1 MVGSVATTTHRHP
14 PMDATG
20 DGDDDD
26 QAIEAPSLVS
36 CSICLEA
43 VTDDGS
49 RSTAKLHCGHQ
60 FHLDCIGSAFN
71 MKGAMQCP
79 NCRKVEK
86 GQWLYA
92 NGSTRS
98 LPEFSLEDW
107 IPDEDFY
114 DLSYSEVPFRVHWC
128 PFGELARVGSSFE
141 EVEPPPTTYHDQRG
155 HHPILA
161 EQEAASMAHSYVAYV
176 GPVPTTTSRPSNN
189 VDDTPLNYHWNG
201 PSGHNEIFPPHAFPA
216 IQYHSWGHH
225 SPPFSVSGSHMN
237 GADPASVLP
246 ATQRSSHGE
255 SDAVTM
261 SRSFPHPFVFDH
273 GSGPRRGGSFVSSV
287 VPRHPGS
294 TAVNLER
301 IQASHSFLPQQQLS
315 NSSGLPTPVGPGL
328 RRFDGLMSLPAV
340 VPPPQHDQ
348 NGNFFIFPPSSSG
361 QNLQEAESPFYNRFH
376 VWERERLSRF
386 PAVIRDSSWGLFHQT
401 SGASDSGN
409 RPGSFWH
416 RQSS

>member
-1 MVGSVATTTHRHP
+1 MVGSIATTTHRRP
-14 PMDATG
+14 PMDAAAG
-20 DGDDDD
+20 DDDDDD
-26 QAIEAPSLVS
+26 QAIEPPSSLVS
-36 CSICLEA
+36 CSICLDS
-43 VTDDGS
+43 VSDNGT

-92 NGSTRS
+92 NGSARS
-98 LPEFSLEDW
+98 LPEFSMEDW

-114 DLSYSEVPFRVHWC
+114 DLSYSEMPFRVHWC

-141 EVEPPPTTYHDQRG
+141 EVEPPSTTYHDLRG
-155 HHPILA
+155 HHPLFA

-176 GPVPTTTSRPSNN
+176 GPIPPTTSRSSNN
-189 VDDTPLNYHWNG
+189 VDDPLLNYHWNG

-216 IQYHSWGHH
+216 IQYHSWGRH
-225 SPPFSVSGSHMN
+225 SPPFAISSSHIN
-237 GADPASVLP
+237 GADPASLPP
-246 ATQRSSHGE
+246 ATLRSSHGE

-261 SRSFPHPFVFDH
+261 SRSFPHPFAFDH
-273 GSGPRRGGSFVSSV
+273 GSGPRAGSSFVSSV

-294 TAVNLER
+294 TALNT
-301 IQASHSFLPQQQLS
+301 SHSFLPQQQ
-315 NSSGLPTPVGPGL
+315 SSISAGLPTPVVPGL
-328 RRFDGLMSLPAV
+328 RRFDGPRSLPAV
-340 VPPPQHDQ
+340 VPAPPQHDQ
-348 NGNFFIFPPSSSG
+348 NGNFYIFPPSSSG
-361 QNLQEAESPFYNRFH
+361 QNLQEAESPFLNHFH

-386 PAVIRDSSWGLFHQT
+386 PAVIRDSNWGSFHQN

-409 RPGSFWH
+409 RSGSFWH
-416 RQSS
+416 RHSS